1 MLARCLANSDQC
13 QRKGPVSVSPNTAL
27 PVGKDGPGSRK
38 GNVTMKTARD
48 VLAVLGLVL
57 VGWVLLAM
65 AEAAHLVH

>member
-1 MLARCLANSDQC
+1 
-13 QRKGPVSVSPNTAL
+13 
-27 PVGKDGPGSRK
+27 
-38 GNVTMKTARD
+38 MKTARD